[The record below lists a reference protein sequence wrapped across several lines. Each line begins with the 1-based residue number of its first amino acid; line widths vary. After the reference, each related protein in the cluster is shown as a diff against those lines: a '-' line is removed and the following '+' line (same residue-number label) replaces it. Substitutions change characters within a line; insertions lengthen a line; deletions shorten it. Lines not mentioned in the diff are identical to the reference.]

1 MSIKNIKEKQL
12 LVNLA
17 NQLGGQSEPKVVET
31 TFSELDDLEKYLQEE
46 KTDEL
51 VQEKTEIKGTAETN
65 TASEQSSSTKNI
77 EGNER
82 ESESIREEKLE
93 ELTSLVDS

>member
-17 NQLGGQSEPKVVET
+17 NQLGEQPEPKVVET

>member
-17 NQLGGQSEPKVVET
+17 NQLGEQPELKVVET